1 MIGLLTCALAG
12 LAGLAVLFPRIL
24 VTGEVKNSSEL
35 AKRGASDGKESII
48 TEAAADSS
56 AADEI
61 EVPFGRVAQGEAR
74 DSEYSLVES
83 SEH

>member
-35 AKRGASDGKESII
+35 AKRGASDGKESI